1 MRRNCC
7 IVLSSFYNKL
17 KAIQAHTK
25 VGLVIATNIKEY
37 LPPLLRLLFTLL
49 KEKKE
54 GYRVTLQAGEVWL
67 GDLLDQYVSSPK
79 PYCASETR

>member
-1 MRRNCC
+1 MSFGIWKAGAIAVPINPLYTENELEFALQECGATVV

-17 KAIQAHTK
+17 KAIQQHTK

-49 KEKKE
+49 KEKTP
-54 GYRVTLQAGEVWL
+54 V
-67 GDLLDQYVSSPK
+67 
-79 PYCASETR
+79 